1 MIKRDT
7 NNKVIAGVCA
17 GLAKSLEVDP
27 IIMRLI
33 FVVGFV
39 AFGVGPI
46 IYLLLWL
53 IMPKEENYEI

>member
-1 MIKRDT
+1 MIKRNT
-7 NNKVIAGVCA
+7 NDKVIAGICS
-17 GLAKSLEVDP
+17 GLAKSLDFDP

-33 FVVGFV
+33 FVVGFM

-53 IMPKEENYEI
+53 LMPKEEKL

>member
-1 MIKRDT
+1 MVKRNLND
-7 NNKVIAGVCA
+7 KVIAGVCS
-17 GLAKSLEVDP
+17 GLAKSLEIDP
-27 IIMRLI
+27 IIMRLV

-53 IMPKEENYEI
+53 LMPKEEEL

>member
-1 MIKRDT
+1 MVKRNPND
-7 NNKVIAGVCA
+7 KVIAGICS
-17 GLAKSLEVDP
+17 GLAKSLEIDP
-27 IIMRLI
+27 IIMRLV

-53 IMPKEENYEI
+53 LMPKEEEL

>member
-1 MIKRDT
+1 MVKRNPND
-7 NNKVIAGVCA
+7 KIIAGVCS
-17 GLAKSLEVDP
+17 GLAKSLEIDP
-27 IIMRLI
+27 IIMRLV

-53 IMPKEENYEI
+53 LMPKEEEL

>member
-1 MIKRDT
+1 MVKRNLND
-7 NNKVIAGVCA
+7 KVIAGVCS
-17 GLAKSLEVDP
+17 GLAKSLEIDP
-27 IIMRLI
+27 IIMRLV

-53 IMPKEENYEI
+53 LMPKEEKL

>member
-1 MIKRDT
+1 MVKRNPND
-7 NNKVIAGVCA
+7 KVIAGVCS
-17 GLAKSLEVDP
+17 GLAKSLEIDP
-27 IIMRLI
+27 IIMRLV

-53 IMPKEENYEI
+53 LMPKEEEL

>member
-1 MIKRDT
+1 MVKRNPND
-7 NNKVIAGVCA
+7 KVIAGICS
-17 GLAKSLEVDP
+17 GLAKSLEIDP
-27 IIMRLI
+27 IIMRLV

-53 IMPKEENYEI
+53 LMPKEDEL

>member
-1 MIKRDT
+1 MIKRNPND
-7 NNKVIAGVCA
+7 KVIAGVCS
-17 GLAKSLEVDP
+17 GLAKSLEIDP

-33 FVVGFV
+33 FIVGFV

-53 IMPKEENYEI
+53 LMPKEEEL

>member
-1 MIKRDT
+1 MVKRNPND
-7 NNKVIAGVCA
+7 KVIAGICS
-17 GLAKSLEVDP
+17 GLAKSLEIDP
-27 IIMRLI
+27 IIMRLV

-53 IMPKEENYEI
+53 LMPKEEKL

>member
-1 MIKRDT
+1 MIKRNPND
-7 NNKVIAGVCA
+7 KVIAGVCS
-17 GLAKSLEVDP
+17 GLAKSLEIDP

-33 FVVGFV
+33 FVVGFL

-53 IMPKEENYEI
+53 LMPKEEKL